1 MLFFIMLVVSFI
13 AAGSLTWVLRIYAIR
28 HNVLDIPVHRSSHS
42 IPTPRGGG
50 VSIVLTFAS
59 LVVIGYFLQLIKID
73 TMLALV
79 VPGFITAVIGFLD
92 DHGHI
97 DAKLRLLFHF
107 IAAGLGLYI
116 IGGFPK
122 LVIAGYS
129 LDFPVFGTIFGLLF
143 LVWMLN
149 LYNFMDGI
157 NGIAGSE
164 AVLFGLLS
172 LAVIGFTHP
181 ELLTTDLSLCLS
193 ILAGASL
200 GFLLWNF
207 PIARIFM
214 GDAGS
219 GFLGI
224 IIGLT
229 VLIASHAD
237 YRLFFSEMILLSVFI
252 VDATVTLLRRVV
264 RGQKPFEAHASHC
277 YQILSRRYQSHAKV
291 TTGVIIINIVWL
303 MPLSIAAA
311 NSRLN
316 GIAAL
321 AIAWMP
327 LIIVAIAS
335 GAGIKDKLR
344 C

>member
-1 MLFFIMLVVSFI
+1 MLLFIMLVVSFI
-13 AAGSLTWVLRIYAIR
+13 AAGSLTWLLRIYAIR

-50 VSIVLTFAS
+50 VSIVLTFAF
-59 LVVIGYFLQLIKID
+59 LAVIGYVLKQIEID

-79 VPGFITAVIGFLD
+79 VPGFITALIGFLD

-107 IAAGLGLYI
+107 IAAGLGLYF
-116 IGGFPK
+116 IGGFPT

-129 LDFPVFGTIFGLLF
+129 LDFPIVGTIFGLLF

-181 ELLTTDLSLCLS
+181 ELLTTELSLCLS

-207 PIARIFM
+207 PVARIFM

-224 IIGLT
+224 VIGLT

-237 YRLFFSEMILLSVFI
+237 SRLFFSEMILLSVFI

-303 MPLSIAAA
+303 TPLSIAAA

-316 GIAAL
+316 GIVAL
-321 AIAWMP
+321 AIAWIP
-327 LIIVAIAS
+327 LIIAAIVC
-335 GAGIKDKLR
+335 GAGVKDKLR
-344 C
+344 